1 MNESGPRE
9 VYILRNRLRPGQML
23 QYQSKN
29 GNPVLYRVLSEIE
42 VNGEHYAILQKHD
55 DHPDDAYLFH
65 VNQGQIVEIDDEIEW
80 ENIAEA
86 VDEMLYFH
94 DFQ

>member
-1 MNESGPRE
+1 M
-9 VYILRNRLRPGQML
+9 
-23 QYQSKN
+23 
-29 GNPVLYRVLSEIE
+29 E
-42 VNGEHYAILQKHD
+42 VNGEHYAVLQKHD
-55 DHPDDAYLFH
+55 DYPDDAYLFR
-65 VNQGQIVEIDDEIEW
+65 VKQGQIVEIDDETEW